1 MDIRVS
7 IRRCTNSAMT
17 NRTRIMSC
25 NIVPPLRTGVRP
37 GAATKRAAT
46 GALLALLLSATAFG
60 TAAYPTAGPQFG
72 VDDFNTSTVYQLSDV
87 NTATS
92 GFYSWVASSL
102 SQLQT
107 SSAGAFSFQWSL
119 MDAVSAAIQ
128 DPVYEAWV
136 VTRPAVT
143 GGGKTFHGGAD
154 DKVEDRGGAA
164 IVLTYTG
171 VPGVTINNPCWIQV
185 YRGSRHGVLE
195 NPTIDNPTPTTAVC
209 YPSNASGTLAGGGV
223 WLEDRPFTRE
233 LEYELNPVANE
244 EFVSLLVGQNIVN
257 GIDDVTIYGGVD
269 WGYTYT
275 AYDTPEPA
283 SIGLLA
289 AGIGA
294 IAMLAFLRRR
304 KSA

>member
-1 MDIRVS
+1 
-7 IRRCTNSAMT
+7 MT
-17 NRTRIMSC
+17 SRTRISSC
-25 NIVPPLRTGVRP
+25 NIVLPLRTGACP
-37 GAATKRAAT
+37 GVATKRAAI

-92 GFYSWVASSL
+92 GFYSWVASDL
-102 SQLQT
+102 SQLAT
-107 SSAGAFSFQWSL
+107 STGAFSFQWSL

-136 VTRPAVT
+136 VTRPEVMV
-143 GGGKTFHGGAD
+143 GGVIYPANDT
-154 DKVEDRGGAA
+154 VEDRGGAA
-164 IVLTYTG
+164 IALTYTG

-185 YRGSRHGVLE
+185 YRGSQLGVLE
-195 NPTIDNPTPTTAVC
+195 NTIDNKTPTTAAC
-209 YPSNASGTLAGGGV
+209 YPSTGSGTLAGGGV

-233 LEYELNPVANE
+233 LEYELNPVVNE

-257 GIDDVTIYGGVD
+257 GFDTVTIYGGVD

-283 SIGLLA
+283 SIGLVA

-294 IAMLAFLRRR
+294 IAMLACSRRR

>member
-1 MDIRVS
+1 
-7 IRRCTNSAMT
+7 
-17 NRTRIMSC
+17 
-25 NIVPPLRTGVRP
+25 
-37 GAATKRAAT
+37 
-46 GALLALLLSATAFG
+46 LSATAFG

-92 GFYSWVASSL
+92 GFYSWVASAL

-119 MDAVSAAIQ
+119 MDTVSAAIQ

-143 GGGKTFHGGAD
+143 AGGETFHGGAD
-154 DKVEDRGGAA
+154 DNVEDRGGAA

-195 NPTIDNPTPTTAVC
+195 NPTIDNPTPTTAAC
-209 YPSNASGTLAGGGV
+209 YPSLTDFILG
-223 WLEDRPFTRE
+223 
-233 LEYELNPVANE
+233 
-244 EFVSLLVGQNIVN
+244 FVGRIEAP
-257 GIDDVTIYGGVD
+257 DVVV
-269 WGYTYT
+269 
-275 AYDTPEPA
+275 
-283 SIGLLA
+283 
-289 AGIGA
+289 
-294 IAMLAFLRRR
+294 
-304 KSA
+304 